1 LHAKLHG
8 NKIAAT
14 TKGKSPMTIE
24 ERITALEQHQLKM
37 AELIEKISDI
47 LGQLLQSLQDIIGKL
62 IGK

>member
-1 LHAKLHG
+1 
-8 NKIAAT
+8 
-14 TKGKSPMTIE
+14 MTIE

-47 LGQLLQSLQDIIGKL
+47 LGQLLQSLQDVIGKL